1 VQTEVVEE
9 SRMPVLPPGYV
20 VRRLECTTEGLAI
33 YDAIGRRI
41 TVPRGEVVLIA
52 AGRVRHATFE
62 RSHPERDPVR
72 VRHIHLAHSIM
83 IPFLQRDIQMQNN
96 ARESAE
102 WVLRGE
108 IVLVSGAKRFSIE
121 AENFNFASLGQ
132 RTTRDVTQDFC
143 LLIQDL
149 AKLAPHA
156 ALNRGATS
164 LLAEPP
170 EIATYPGKHVLEDE
184 MTWML
189 WWAARRQS

>member
-1 VQTEVVEE
+1 
-9 SRMPVLPPGYV
+9 M
-20 VRRLECTTEGLAI
+20 
-33 YDAIGRRI
+33 
-41 TVPRGEVVLIA
+41 IA

-108 IVLVSGAKRFSIE
+108 IVLAGGAKRYSLE
-121 AENFNFASLGQ
+121 AENFNFSGLGE
-132 RTTRDVTQDFC
+132 RKTRDVTHDFC
-143 LLIQDL
+143 LLIRDL
-149 AKLAPHA
+149 AKFASHA

-170 EIATYPGKHVLEDE
+170 EIATYSGKRVLEDE

-189 WWAARRQS
+189 WWAARHKS